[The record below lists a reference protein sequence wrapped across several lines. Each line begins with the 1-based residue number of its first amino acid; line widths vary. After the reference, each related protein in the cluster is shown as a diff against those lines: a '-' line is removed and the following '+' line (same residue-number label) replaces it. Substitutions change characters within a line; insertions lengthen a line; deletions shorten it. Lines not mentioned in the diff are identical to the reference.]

1 MYFYLLDAQQV
12 VLMVVRSVVWTVV
25 SRAVT
30 LVSLLADSRVSKKAV
45 WRVVMLVVVKV
56 DSTDA

>member
-1 MYFYLLDAQQV
+1 
-12 VLMVVRSVVWTVV
+12 MVVRSVVWTVV